1 MNKGSAAL
9 NTLVGRIRKQFGEP
23 LPPFD
28 DFVRR
33 VKRKGKARAF
43 CSSRECSGAENYTKL
58 KLIEAPK
65 GDVCPECSCYL
76 FWK

>member
-1 MNKGSAAL
+1 MSKMAAPA
-9 NTLVGRIRKQFGEP
+9 NTLSGFIYKAFGEP

-28 DFVRR
+28 DFVRK
-33 VKRKGKARAF
+33 VKKKPKARPF
-43 CSSRECSGAENYTKL
+43 CSSRECSGADNYTKL
-58 KLIEAPK
+58 KLVEAPK